1 MSKFLLK
8 VAKAMTAQ
16 EQQAQAAAAGGGGE
30 GGGGGTGDATTKT
43 VCPHSQ
49 PKPKAT
55 EVKKAAKPPATP
67 LQAAFRAVM
76 ADDVPALRALLESGA
91 VAPDATNK
99 GGDTLAF
106 LAAERG
112 RAAVLAF
119 LSSRGE
125 YEANP
130 PQPPGTGDDFALEP
144 EQQHAL
150 YLAVRDGDVA
160 TAASLLT
167 DGGSVDLR
175 HTVNCSPF
183 DALWH
188 EPGPDATCLHLAA
201 CCLQVDMVRFLLS
214 NGANPAAVAN
224 GRKAVDCVDTIDLF
238 AAACA
243 QRPGDVA
250 KVKALLADTT
260 AARTLVSRGACGRPR
275 ESTYD
280 KTQKYCATKL

>member
-1 MSKFLLK
+1 MAASMQVVQDIRKEIAENHEK
-8 VAKAMTAQ
+8 VVQMVEGVKDDTTAIRDDTGKIKALQM
-16 EQQAQAAAAGGGGE
+16 
-30 GGGGGTGDATTKT
+30 
-43 VCPHSQ
+43 
-49 PKPKAT
+49 
-55 EVKKAAKPPATP
+55 KKK
-67 LQAAFRAVM
+67 Q
-76 ADDVPALRALLESGA
+76 
-91 VAPDATNK
+91 K
-99 GGDTLAF
+99 
-106 LAAERG
+106 
-112 RAAVLAF
+112 
-119 LSSRGE
+119 
-125 YEANP
+125 
-130 PQPPGTGDDFALEP
+130 GDDFALEP

-250 KVKALLADTT
+250 KVKALLVDIDVLAGRKAVVRAGRGEEYDP
-260 AARTLVSRGACGRPR
+260 RTGKLV
-275 ESTYD
+275 
-280 KTQKYCATKL
+280 QKKVRR